1 MAEDGKDYYEIL
13 GVPRNATKEEI
24 KRAYRRL
31 ALQYHPD
38 RNKSPDA
45 EEKFKQ
51 ISEAY
56 AVLVDDEKRRLYDM
70 YGKAGVSKTYSTEDL
85 FRSTWFDF
93 DELFRDL
100 GLGDFESI
108 FERFF
113 GFRKRPRQ
121 PAPTYVEAEIS
132 LSDVFNGGR
141 KEVPLTLAETC
152 SRCNGSGGEPGHV
165 EKCTACNGT
174 GQRVERVQ
182 TGFMYFTSVT
192 TCSRCVG
199 SGIIVKKA
207 CSVCKGRGQIEK
219 TERVVVDIPAGSAD
233 GDTIVLHGKG
243 LFDPESRRRG
253 DLIVRLK
260 LRPGR
265 QFMLD
270 GDRLVMFLP
279 VSPSEVAAGRE
290 ISVKFF
296 DSVLK
301 VRARRENLDAPI
313 VFRGRGL
320 PMRNGRRGDLEVRLK
335 LVLPENVGPELLK
348 VYGELLRY
356 ESSYMDE
363 QRRRL
368 FSE

>member
-1 MAEDGKDYYEIL
+1 MAENGRDYYEIL

-113 GFRKRPRQ
+113 GFRKRPKQ
-121 PAPTYVEAEIS
+121 PAPTYVETEIS
-132 LSDVFNGGR
+132 LRDVFNGGR
-141 KEVPLTLAETC
+141 KEVPITTTERC
-152 SRCNGSGGEPGHV
+152 PRCNGSGGEPGHV

-174 GQRVERVQ
+174 GQKVERVH

-192 TCSRCVG
+192 TCSRCGG
-199 SGIIVKKA
+199 SGVMVKKA
-207 CSVCKGRGQIEK
+207 CSTCKGRGHVEK
-219 TERVVVDIPAGSAD
+219 TEKVVVQVPAGSAD
-233 GDTIVLHGKG
+233 GDTVVLPGKG
-243 LFDPESRRRG
+243 LFDPESGRRG
-253 DLIVRLK
+253 DLFIRFR

-265 QFMLD
+265 QFMLN

-296 DSVLK
+296 DGVLRIK
-301 VRARRENLDAPI
+301 LRRENLDTPV

-320 PMRNGRRGDLEVRLK
+320 PLKNGRRGDLEVRLR
-335 LVLPENVGPELLK
+335 LVLPEHVSSELLRI
-348 VYGELLRY
+348 YGELLPH
-356 ESSYMDE
+356 ESAYMDE
-363 QRRRL
+363 QRHRL